1 MKISTKTRYGVRA
14 MFELAKNYGSYP
26 VSVKTIAQRQEIP
39 LSYLEQILNHLH
51 KAKLVRS
58 VRGPG
63 GGFLL
68 AKRPEH
74 IRIIDITHA
83 LEESIKPVFCVDE
96 MAEEDQCKRMDG
108 CVARLLWK
116 KLDEKIKE
124 VLEGTTL
131 KDLCEWAKKFSS
143 TVEHEFIFH
152 I

>member
-1 MKISTKTRYGVRA
+1 MRISTKGRYGVRA

-26 VSVKTIAQRQEIP
+26 VSVKAISQHQEIP
-39 LSYLEQILNHLH
+39 LSYLEQILNQLN

-68 AKRPEH
+68 ARKPED
-74 IRIIDITHA
+74 IKIIDIILA
-83 LEESIKPVFCVDE
+83 LEESVSPVFCVDE
-96 MAEEDQCKRMDG
+96 LESTQCKRVNS

-131 KDLCEWAKKFSS
+131 KDLCEWAKELSS
-143 TVEHEFIFH
+143 AVEHEYMFYI
-152 I
+152 